1 MSIVLKSKN
10 EIDKM
15 RRAGAVVYEVL
26 HTLKALAKP
35 GVTTRELDSVAKE
48 MTYAKGAISAF
59 LNYPAS
65 SPDVILFPGVICA
78 SKNEVIVHG
87 IPDDVPLK
95 SGDIL
100 SIDYGCS
107 LDGYFA
113 DSAITVRIGLV
124 SLDAER
130 LLSAT
135 EDSLMLAIDQ
145 CFNNNRIG
153 DISNAVQKRVER
165 EGLSVVR
172 EFVGH
177 GIGTK
182 MHEPPAIP
190 NFGQP
195 KQGRQLR
202 PGMVLAIEPM
212 ITVGSYATEV
222 LDDGWTAVTRD
233 RSLAAHFE
241 HTVAVTEGLPV
252 VVTLP

>member
-1 MSIVLKSKN
+1 VSIQLKTKK
-10 EIDKM
+10 EIDQM
-15 RRAGAVVYEVL
+15 RRAGAIVYEVL
-26 HTLKALAKP
+26 HTLKANCKP
-35 GVTTRELDSVAKE
+35 GVTTKDLDELAANLTIE
-48 MTYAKGAISAF
+48 RGAVSAF
-59 LNYPAS
+59 LNYPGAGANT
-65 SPDVILFPGVICA
+65 PPFPGVICA

-87 IPDDVPLK
+87 IPDNVPLK
-95 SGDIL
+95 DGDIL

-113 DSAITVRIGLV
+113 DSALTVKIGKV
-124 SLDAER
+124 SAEAEK

-145 CFNNNRIG
+145 CFANNRIG

-195 KQGRQLR
+195 KQGRQLK

-212 ITVGSYATEV
+212 ITVGSYVTEV
-222 LDDGWTAVTRD
+222 LGDGWTAVTAD

-241 HTVAVTEGLPV
+241 HTVAVTEGLPII
-252 VVTLP
+252 VTLP

>member
-1 MSIVLKSKN
+1 MSIQLKTKA
-10 EIDKM
+10 EIDLM
-15 RRAGAVVYEVL
+15 RRAGAIVYEVL
-26 HTLKALAKP
+26 HTLKDACKP
-35 GVTTRELDSVAKE
+35 GVTTKDLDELAKKL
-48 MTYAKGAISAF
+48 TSDRGAVSAF
-59 LNYPAS
+59 LNYPAADKNTI
-65 SPDVILFPGVICA
+65 PFPGVICA

-87 IPDDVPLK
+87 IPDSVPLK
-95 SGDIL
+95 DGDIL

-107 LDGYFA
+107 LNGYFA
-113 DSAITVRIGLV
+113 DSALTVRIGKV
-124 SLDAER
+124 SADAER
-130 LLSAT
+130 LLNAT
-135 EDSLMLAIDQ
+135 EDSLKLAIDQ
-145 CFNNNRIG
+145 CFANNRIG

-195 KQGRQLR
+195 RQGRALK

-212 ITVGSYATEV
+212 ITVGSYVTQV
-222 LDDGWTAVTRD
+222 LEDGWTAITAD
-233 RSLAAHFE
+233 YSLAAHFE
-241 HTVAVTEGLPV
+241 HTVAVTEGLPI

>member
-1 MSIVLKSKN
+1 VSIVLKSKK
-10 EIDKM
+10 EIDLM
-15 RRAGAVVYEVL
+15 RRAGAIVYEVL
-26 HTLKALAKP
+26 HTLKDACKP
-35 GVTTRELDSVAKE
+35 GVTTRNLDEMAKK
-48 MTYAKGAISAF
+48 MTLDRGAVSAF
-59 LNYPAS
+59 LNYPAADKS
-65 SPDVILFPGVICA
+65 VQPFPGVICA

-95 SGDIL
+95 DGDIL

-107 LDGYFA
+107 LDGWFA
-113 DSAITVRIGLV
+113 DSALTVRVGKV
-124 SLDAER
+124 SADAEK
-130 LLSAT
+130 LLIAT
-135 EDSLMLAIDQ
+135 EDSLKMAIDQ
-145 CFNNNRIG
+145 CFPNNRIG
-153 DISNAVQKRVER
+153 DISSAVQRRVER

-177 GIGTK
+177 GIGSK

-212 ITVGSYATEV
+212 ITVGTFVTEV
-222 LDDGWTAVTRD
+222 LEDGWTAITAD
-233 RSLAAHFE
+233 HSLAAHFE
-241 HTVAVTEGLPV
+241 HTVAITEGLPV

>member
-1 MSIVLKSKN
+1 VSIQLKSKK
-10 EIDKM
+10 EIDLM
-15 RRAGAVVYEVL
+15 RRAGAIVFEVL
-26 HTLKALAKP
+26 HTLKHACKP
-35 GVTTRELDSVAKE
+35 GVTTKDLDELALKLTLDR
-48 MTYAKGAISAF
+48 GAVSAF

-65 SPDVILFPGVICA
+65 SKDTIPFPGVICA

-87 IPDDVPLK
+87 IPDNVPLK
-95 SGDIL
+95 EGDIL

-107 LDGYFA
+107 LDGWFA
-113 DSAITVRIGLV
+113 DSALTVRIGKV
-124 SLDAER
+124 SDDAER
-130 LLSAT
+130 LLTAT
-135 EDSLMLAIDQ
+135 EDSLLLAIDQ
-145 CFNNNRIG
+145 CFANNRIG

-177 GIGTK
+177 GIGNR

-195 KQGRQLR
+195 KQGRALR

-212 ITVGSYATEV
+212 ITVGTYVTEV
-222 LDDGWTAVTRD
+222 LADGWTAITAD
-233 RSLAAHFE
+233 HSLAAHFE
-241 HTVAVTEGLPV
+241 HTVAITEGLPV